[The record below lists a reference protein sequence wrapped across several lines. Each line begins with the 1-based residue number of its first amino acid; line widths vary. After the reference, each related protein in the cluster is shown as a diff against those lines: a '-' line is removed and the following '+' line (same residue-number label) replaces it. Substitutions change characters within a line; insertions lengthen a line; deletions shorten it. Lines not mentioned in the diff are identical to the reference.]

1 MSVVE
6 LRASDD
12 GPDTVGIMT
21 RVLDS
26 LPGLQTLDLV
36 YSYAKGGWTGTMKT
50 DPGATGSAAAL
61 RRAKISSGTVEAIMI
76 LLDRASYLESLEL
89 YLYWMPSAGGP
100 DLRTTLASLPRL
112 RQLVLRAEALLTGV
126 EPEVFPQLLAFT
138 GHSLRSLSLRV
149 DFVESLEVIHQLAS
163 HRLTNSLV
171 HLALTA
177 HDPSLASQL
186 TACEHRAAELK
197 QARSFI
203 RAFPCVTHL
212 SLQGFHSP
220 DLAAILDV
228 VTRPLC
234 FLAVSGK
241 SCGSVDS
248 VSVQSM
254 LESGHHS
261 VMRLR
266 WLALYRHG
274 VDDEAWLSV
283 RALCQ
288 RRRAIVISF
297 EEAGPLLVR
306 RGVLLH

>member
-1 MSVVE
+1 VDWNNEHRCSDWVSCSTE
-6 LRASDD
+6 ASEDQLRNRRSDHH
-12 GPDTVGIMT
+12 
-21 RVLDS
+21 
-26 LPGLQTLDLV
+26 
-36 YSYAKGGWTGTMKT
+36 
-50 DPGATGSAAAL
+50 
-61 RRAKISSGTVEAIMI
+61 
-76 LLDRASYLESLEL
+76 LLNRASYLESLEL
-89 YLYWMPSAGGP
+89 YLYWMPSAGGL
-100 DLRTTLASLPRL
+100 DIQSNIATLPCL

-138 GHSLRSLSLRV
+138 GHTLRSLSLRV
-149 DFVESLEVIHQLAS
+149 DFVGSLEIIQQLAS
-163 HRLTNSLV
+163 NQLTNSLV

-203 RAFPCVTHL
+203 RAFPCVTYL

-220 DLAAILDV
+220 DLAAILNA

-234 FLAVSGK
+234 FLAVNGK
-241 SCGSVDS
+241 ACGSVDS
-248 VSVQSM
+248 ISLQSM
-254 LESGHHS
+254 LESGHRS

-274 VDDEAWLSV
+274 VDDEAWLLV

-297 EEAGPLLVR
+297 EEAGPLLVW
-306 RGVLLH
+306 RGIMLH